1 MAMGGNSNDD
11 DVLSEINVTPL
22 VDVMLVL
29 LVVFIVTASAVT
41 TAVKI
46 NLPKTDAVAPPD
58 TDKPVVVSVDHDGRY
73 FIGKQSITMPDLKK
87 RLLEEH
93 EKNPKVAAQLQADE
107 GVHYGSVAKAMAALQ
122 EAGIQKIAVLSNPVS
137 GGVGPGDGG
146 E

>member
-1 MAMGGNSNDD
+1 MAMGGNFNDEEL
-11 DVLSEINVTPL
+11 LSEINVTPL

-58 TDKPVVVSVDHDGRY
+58 THKPVVVSVDADGQYYVGR
-73 FIGKQSITMPDLKK
+73 QSLSMPELKK
-87 RLLEEH
+87 RLLEAH
-93 EKNPKVAAQLQADE
+93 NSNPKIAAQLQADD
-107 GVHYGSVAKAMAALQ
+107 GVKYGRVAKAMVALQ
-122 EAGIQKIAVLSNPVS
+122 EAGIQKIAVLSTPTS
-137 GGVGPGDGG
+137 GGG